1 MAKLNGKMILE
12 VQCGEEFGCAYLMCE
27 VPKGWTVRMV
37 PHAENSGRGWTQRI
51 RKHETAARWAEHLE
65 YLCREQGAQAK
76 TVTDEAYKLLE
87 LASHLD

>member
-1 MAKLNGKMILE
+1 MAKMILE
-12 VQCGEEFGCAYLMCE
+12 VQHGDPSFGCTYLMCE
-27 VPKGWTVRMV
+27 VPQGWTIRMV
-37 PHAENSGRGWTQRI
+37 PAALHPQQGWTKRI

-65 YLCREQGAQAK
+65 YLCREQSAQAK